1 MPSTPRHRRLVAAGL
16 AAATVLCGLSV
27 RFAYPRGAASDIAG
41 DALYAVLVYLIV
53 VFVSPRTRPVV
64 VAVIAALLCVAV
76 EVFQLTGLPHAWAAT
91 FPPVA
96 LVLGTGFDARD
107 ILVYLGAVV
116 VACASDCL
124 VVHLRARRRR
134 DSA

>member
-1 MPSTPRHRRLVAAGL
+1 MPSTPRRRRLVAAVL

-27 RFAYPRGAASDIAG
+27 RFAFPRGAASDIAG

-64 VAVIAALLCVAV
+64 VTVIAALLCVAV
-76 EVFQLTGLPHAWAAT
+76 EVFQLTGLPQAWAAT

-96 LVLGTGFDARD
+96 LALGTGFDARD
-107 ILVYLGAVV
+107 ILVYLGAVII
-116 VACASDCL
+116 AGL
-124 VVHLRARRRR
+124 VDAAAAAGRRRQ
-134 DSA
+134 